1 MYKMGI
7 EDEFE
12 AIHFLKGDFGPETRL
27 HGHRYRVQVT
37 IEGKELDEFG
47 MVFDISRLKEGL
59 KEILNGLHYHNLN
72 EVEGLKEVNPTV
84 ENVCKYIYEKLAHAL
99 SAKGKG
105 QTKGLEVTVWESP
118 TAFASYRE

>member
-7 EDEFE
+7 EDGFE

-27 HGHRYRVQVT
+27 HGHRYRVRVT
-37 IEGKELDEFG
+37 IEGEELDEFG
-47 MVFDISRLKEGL
+47 MLFDISRLKASL

-72 EVEGLKEVNPTV
+72 EIEGLKEVNPTV
-84 ENVCKYIYEKLAHAL
+84 ENVCRYIYEKLAPAL
-99 SAKGKG
+99 VSKRIR
-105 QTKGLEVTVWESP
+105 GLEVTVWESP

>member
-1 MYKMGI
+1 MYKIGI

-37 IEGKELDEFG
+37 IEGEELDESG
-47 MVFDISRLKEGL
+47 MFFDISKLKDGL
-59 KEILNGLHYHNLN
+59 KEILSGLHYHNLN
-72 EVEGLKEVNPTV
+72 EVEGLKEANPTV
-84 ENVCKYIYEKLAHAL
+84 ENVSKYIHEKLAPAIVSKRRHI
-99 SAKGKG
+99 
-105 QTKGLEVTVWESP
+105 KGLEVTVWESP

>member
-1 MYKMGI
+1 MYKIGI

-37 IEGKELDEFG
+37 IEGEELDESGIF
-47 MVFDISRLKEGL
+47 FDISRLKDGL
-59 KEILNGLHYHNLN
+59 EEILSGLHYHNLN
-72 EVEGLKEVNPTV
+72 EVEGLKEANPTV
-84 ENVCKYIYEKLAHAL
+84 ENVSKYIYEKLAPAIASKRGHI
-99 SAKGKG
+99 
-105 QTKGLEVTVWESP
+105 KGLEVTVWESP

>member
-7 EDEFE
+7 EDGFE

-27 HGHRYRVQVT
+27 HGHRYRVRVT
-37 IEGKELDEFG
+37 IEGEELDEFG
-47 MVFDISRLKEGL
+47 MLFDISRLKASL

-72 EVEGLKEVNPTV
+72 EIEGLKDVNPTV
-84 ENVCKYIYEKLAHAL
+84 ENVCRYIYEKLAPAL
-99 SAKGKG
+99 VSKRIR
-105 QTKGLEVTVWESP
+105 GLEVTVWESP